1 MLFKITNFARNFSL
15 QMEYLIQGGQL
26 LLSISILVV
35 LHEGGHFIAAKYF
48 NTKVESFYL
57 FFNPWFSIYKK
68 KIGDT
73 EYGIGWLPLGGY
85 VKIAGMIDESMDKE
99 QMEKEPQPWEFR
111 SKPTWQRLI
120 IMLGGIIVNLIVGFL
135 IYSIVLMTYG
145 EKYLPNKE
153 LKDGVWVTND
163 VISEEIGLITGD
175 KIVSINGESYNSFG
189 NTIENMLY
197 AETVVIERDGDTKS
211 LSIPVDVLGKLMDNK
226 GNGFISPRIPFTI
239 AGIGEGYVA
248 ENSGLKLKDDIVGII
263 YHGDTIENEFGE
275 PVSSSQSVSITYFDE
290 FKEVISDFSD
300 KDVELKIKRDGKLIS
315 VPIHIPDSNII
326 GVAPYSYSAEELGK
340 IGFYNTKTLNYSFFA
355 AFPRGFSKATE
366 ELTKYY
372 KGFKKMINPKTGA
385 YKGMGGF
392 ASISKLFG
400 PKWVWQNFWE
410 KTAWISLILA
420 FMNLLPIPA
429 LDGGHVMFLSYEMI
443 TRRKPNEKAM
453 EYAQIGGMVLL
464 LAFMI
469 YANTDWLRF

>member
-1 MLFKITNFARNFSL
+1 
-15 QMEYLIQGGQL
+15 MEYIIQGGQL
-26 LLSISILVV
+26 LLSISILVI
-35 LHEGGHFIAAKYF
+35 LHEGGHFVAAKYF

-57 FFNPWFSIYKK
+57 FFNPYFSIYKK

-135 IYSIVLMTYG
+135 IYSIVLMSYG
-145 EKYLPNKE
+145 EKYLPNEE
-153 LKDGVWVTND
+153 LKDGVWVTNN
-163 VISEEIGLITGD
+163 VLSEEVGLMTGD
-175 KIVSINGESYNSFG
+175 KIISINGERFNSYA

-197 AETVVIERDGDTKS
+197 AESIVIERNGIKKTLS
-211 LSIPVDVLGKLMDNK
+211 LPVDVLGKLIENK
-226 GNGFISPRIPFTI
+226 GNGLISPRIPFTI

-248 ENSGLKLKDDIVGII
+248 ENSGLKVKDDIVGVN
-263 YHGDTIENEFGE
+263 D
-275 PVSSSQSVSITYFDE
+275 VSFKYYDE
-290 FKEVISDFSD
+290 FKAIATQFSNQEVQ
-300 KDVELKIKRDGKLIS
+300 LKVKREGKLIS
-315 VPIHIPDSNII
+315 IPILMPDSNII
-326 GVAPYSYSAEELGK
+326 GVAPYPYSIQELGETGVYK
-340 IGFYNTKTLNYSFFA
+340 TKTIHYSFFA
-355 AFPRGFSKATE
+355 AFPRGLNKATE

-372 KGFKKMINPKTGA
+372 RGFKKMINPKTGA

-400 PKWVWQNFWE
+400 SKWVWQNFWE
-410 KTAWISLILA
+410 KTAWISLVLA

-453 EYAQIGGMVLL
+453 EYAQIAGMIFLI
-464 LAFMI
+464 AFML